1 MSKSKRVLLQSIVE
15 DFNAP
20 IRYAFAYG
28 SGVFEQ
34 DGYQTEKGAPPMLD
48 FMFAMTHPAHFHSI
62 NMAQHP
68 SYYAMYARTFGSS
81 FVTRVEEFGPG
92 IWFNAFVKAQGRVCR
107 IPYQSDEADVLT
119 TQTIKYGVTSV
130 DNIYSDLLD
139 SNTLY
144 LAGRMHKPLRIIK
157 DDARVRLT
165 QQVNLVSTV
174 RAALCIN

>member
-1 MSKSKRVLLQSIVE
+1 MSNSKRALLQSIVE

-20 IRYAFAYG
+20 IRYAFVYG
-28 SGVFEQ
+28 SELFEQ
-34 DGYQTEKGAPPMLD
+34 DGYQTEKVAPPMLE
-48 FMFAMTHPAHFHSI
+48 FMFAVTHPAHFHSM

-68 SYYAMYARTFGSS
+68 SHYAMCARTFGSS

-92 IWFNAFVKAQGRVCR
+92 IWFNAFVKAKGRVCR
-107 IPYQSDEADVLT
+107 IPYQLDETDVLT

-130 DNIYSDLLD
+130 DNLCSDLLD
-139 SNTLY
+139 WNTLY

-165 QQVNLVSTV
+165 QQVNLVSAV
-174 RAALCIN
+174 RVALCIN